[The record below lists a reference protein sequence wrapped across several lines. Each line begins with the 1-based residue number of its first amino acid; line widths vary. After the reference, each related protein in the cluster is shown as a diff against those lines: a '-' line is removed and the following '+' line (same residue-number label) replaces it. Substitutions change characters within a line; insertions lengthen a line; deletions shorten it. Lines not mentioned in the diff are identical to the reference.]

1 MSRNSHCDDDA
12 LIAISSESCWQ
23 TVLHMQSYG
32 LLVRLGHGLRVAG
45 QCTAVIESTTQAYSL
60 EYGPVPT
67 SKVNVFALANAVS
80 MT

>member
-1 MSRNSHCDDDA
+1 
-12 LIAISSESCWQ
+12 
-23 TVLHMQSYG
+23 MQSYG